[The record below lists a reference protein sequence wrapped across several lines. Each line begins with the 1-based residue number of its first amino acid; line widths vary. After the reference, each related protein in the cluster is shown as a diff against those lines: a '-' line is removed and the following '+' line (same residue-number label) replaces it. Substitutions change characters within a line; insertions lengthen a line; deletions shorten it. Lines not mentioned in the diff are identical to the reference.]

1 MAFPQF
7 MALDPHAPPPPL
19 FADDVNC
26 VHVVHLQF
34 ACENHVNIGIFVAPL
49 LSNNPRAATADSTK
63 LILTAANAA
72 TYI

>member
-7 MALDPHAPPPPL
+7 MALDPHAPPPL

-34 ACENHVNIGIFVAPL
+34 ACEHHVNIRIVVIPL